1 MVGTK
6 PCGRLAESRESE
18 PPSCAVRADSDSRQ
32 SQRLFPRVLRKR
44 KPGHLHPV
52 DTKLPYRWCP
62 REGLAAPRRRSRV
75 GQGRA
80 TFVWVSPP
88 GWATPPH
95 WEGLP
100 GSEAQ
105 TRRSGSQSQRRAPKL
120 ARPPEPPS
128 TSIARPQCTASPS
141 RATPALAAATGG
153 EAGDQ
158 TQASSSRAALPAAGQ
173 GGVHHAFCRA
183 RPDRVQRSLTLEST
197 GRGPQ
202 RSDISHGPLCRGRH
216 DSQAART
223 PLTAASA
230 LLTCLHRVREVVPG
244 GRGPRKFLQLPSAE
258 VQPPRVGGFLQC
270 AF

>member
-158 TQASSSRAALPAAGQ
+158 TQASSSRLHCPPPGKAG
-173 GGVHHAFCRA
+173 F
-183 RPDRVQRSLTLEST
+183 TM
-197 GRGPQ
+197 
-202 RSDISHGPLCRGRH
+202 
-216 DSQAART
+216 
-223 PLTAASA
+223 
-230 LLTCLHRVREVVPG
+230 
-244 GRGPRKFLQLPSAE
+244 PSAGPAQTASSGPSLWKAPAVDPSE
-258 VQPPRVGGFLQC
+258 VTSHMGRCVGEGMTARQHVHP
-270 AF
+270 